1 MQIGN
6 PPGEMV
12 SSLSFFYVIIMMMV
26 LMARVEL
33 LQMEDISVRGDN

>member
-12 SSLSFFYVIIMMMV
+12 SSLSFSYVMIMMMV
-26 LMARVEL
+26 LVARV
-33 LQMEDISVRGDN
+33 V